1 MFLCYLVT
9 FIFYKLS
16 FRKKRKINLETIIDV
31 FGLVEKTNEHKNF
44 NENYLIGMYQFFEKY
59 NKNYA
64 ILIRPYPSNNPIKL
78 RKFFK
83 TINNDTRDF
92 VFEYEFLGL
101 LDFLGLFSM
110 IIVYPFKTLNLIQN
124 EKNDID
130 KIFNNSLIEDLKY
143 FSFNSLARYILGEKL
158 SKITSIKKIYSW
170 CEFQVIERSFNYS

>member
-1 MFLCYLVT
+1 
-9 FIFYKLS
+9 
-16 FRKKRKINLETIIDV
+16 
-31 FGLVEKTNEHKNF
+31 
-44 NENYLIGMYQFFEKY
+44 MYQFFEKY

-130 KIFNNSLIEDLKY
+130 KIFNNSLIEDLKI
-143 FSFNSLARYILGEKL
+143 F
-158 SKITSIKKIYSW
+158 
-170 CEFQVIERSFNYS
+170 